1 MKIRKRELAKAGI
14 FGSIDNP
21 VVVKESELEE
31 IAETFPEIKKAP
43 VKLGG
48 HWTENRPRL
57 ANVISVTYDK
67 KTKTLL
73 GEVEEQDE
81 LSAAVDAGYYPDV
94 SIGAKQRASDGKMY
108 LHHLAYLGDEP
119 PQIKDL
125 ESQIAE
131 NLSEAEKN
139 IAASDA
145 TSDKDV
151 RSYPSTAEKQL
162 YLSDLPNTEPKN
174 TDKKSDP
181 TPVNS
186 PATESTAVDVPNG
199 GLSMTEEE
207 IKAMQAENERLKAEN
222 ESKEKMLSDS
232 MAAARERDKEA
243 LRKAAE
249 GKVTQPQM
257 DGLMALCDSF
267 QEGKTIEL
275 SDSDGKKKTENPV
288 SVLAGIFASMK
299 PKVEEGALNLSDTE
313 PVKPAKSLAARMM
326 GKV

>member
-81 LSAAVDAGYYPDV
+81 LSAVVDAGYYPDV

-125 ESQIAE
+125 EAGLAE
-131 NLSEAEKN
+131 KLSESEKK
-139 IAASDA
+139 IAASD
-145 TSDKDV
+145 SEENDNV
-151 RSYPSTAEKQL
+151 RSFPSTAEKQL
-162 YLSDLPNTEPKN
+162 YLSDKSNSANTKEEKIN
-174 TDKKSDP
+174 D
-181 TPVNS
+181 
-186 PATESTAVDVPNG
+186 G
-199 GLSMTEEE
+199 GLSMTEEQ
-207 IKAMQAENERLKAEN
+207 IKAMQAENERLRAEN
-222 ESKEKMLSDS
+222 ESKTKMLSDS
-232 MAAARERDKEA
+232 MAAARERDKEE

-249 GKVTQPQM
+249 GKVTQPQLES
-257 DGLMALCDSF
+257 LMALADSF
-267 QEGKTIEL
+267 QDGKTIEL
-275 SDSDGKKKTENPV
+275 SDTDGKKKTENPV
-288 SVLAGIFASMK
+288 AVLAGIFASMK
-299 PKVEEGALNLSDTE
+299 PKVDEGALNLSDTE
-313 PVKPAKSLAARMM
+313 PVKPKKSLAARML
-326 GKV
+326 GNV

>member
-48 HWTENRPRL
+48 HWTDNRPRL

-67 KTKTLL
+67 KTKTLS

-125 ESQIAE
+125 EAGLAE
-131 NLSEAEKN
+131 KLSESEKK
-139 IAASDA
+139 IAASD
-145 TSDKDV
+145 SEENDDV
-151 RSYPSTAEKQL
+151 RSFPSTAEKQL
-162 YLSDLPNTEPKN
+162 YLSDKSNSANTKEEKIN
-174 TDKKSDP
+174 D
-181 TPVNS
+181 
-186 PATESTAVDVPNG
+186 G

-207 IKAMQAENERLKAEN
+207 FKAMKAENERLKAEN
-222 ESKEKMLSDS
+222 ESKTKMLSDS

-243 LRKAAE
+243 LRKATE

-257 DGLMALCDSF
+257 EDLMALCDSF
-267 QEGKTIEL
+267 QDGKTIEL
-275 SDSDGKKKTENPV
+275 SDSDGKKKTENPI
-288 SVLAGIFASMK
+288 SVLTGIFESLK
-299 PKVEEGALNLSDTE
+299 PKVEEGTLNLSDTE
-313 PVKPAKSLAARMM
+313 PVKPKKSLAARML
-326 GKV
+326 GNV

>member
-48 HWTENRPRL
+48 HWTDNRPRL

-67 KTKTLL
+67 RTKTLS

-131 NLSEAEKN
+131 TLSDAEKN

-162 YLSDLPNTEPKN
+162 YLSDTENQKEN
-174 TDKKSDP
+174 
-181 TPVNS
+181 N
-186 PATESTAVDVPNG
+186 NG

-207 IKAMQAENERLKAEN
+207 IKAMKAENERLKAEN

-257 DGLMALCDSF
+257 EGLMALCDSF
-267 QEGKTIEL
+267 QDGKTIEL
-275 SDSDGKKKTENPV
+275 SDTDGKKKTENPV
-288 SVLAGIFASMK
+288 AVLAGIFASMK
-299 PKVEEGALNLSDTE
+299 PKVDEGALNLSDTE
-313 PVKPAKSLAARMM
+313 PVKPKKSLAARML
-326 GKV
+326 GNV

>member
-48 HWTENRPRL
+48 HWTDNRPRL

-67 KTKTLL
+67 KTKTLS

-162 YLSDLPNTEPKN
+162 YLSDSVNPKDEN
-174 TDKKSDP
+174 
-181 TPVNS
+181 N
-186 PATESTAVDVPNG
+186 NG
-199 GLSMTEEE
+199 GLSMTEAE
-207 IKAMQAENERLKAEN
+207 IKALQAENERLKAEN

-257 DGLMALCDSF
+257 DGLMALCGSF
-267 QEGKTIEL
+267 QDGKTIEL
-275 SDSDGKKKTENPV
+275 SDSDGKKKTENPI
-288 SVLAGIFASMK
+288 SVLTGIFESLK

-313 PVKPAKSLAARMM
+313 PVKPKKSLAARML
-326 GKV
+326 GNV

>member
-1 MKIRKRELAKAGI
+1 MYNDPQ
-14 FGSIDNP
+14 F
-21 VVVKESELEE
+21 LEGRQ
-31 IAETFPEIKKAP
+31 P
-43 VKLGG
+43 
-48 HWTENRPRL
+48 
-57 ANVISVTYDK
+57 

-162 YLSDLPNTEPKN
+162 YLSDTENQKEN
-174 TDKKSDP
+174 
-181 TPVNS
+181 N
-186 PATESTAVDVPNG
+186 NG

-222 ESKEKMLSDS
+222 E
-232 MAAARERDKEA
+232 
-243 LRKAAE
+243 
-249 GKVTQPQM
+249 V
-257 DGLMALCDSF
+257 
-267 QEGKTIEL
+267 
-275 SDSDGKKKTENPV
+275 
-288 SVLAGIFASMK
+288 
-299 PKVEEGALNLSDTE
+299 
-313 PVKPAKSLAARMM
+313 
-326 GKV
+326 

>member
-31 IAETFPEIKKAP
+31 IAETFSDIKKAP

-57 ANVISVTYDK
+57 GNVISVTYDK
-67 KTKTLL
+67 KTKTLS

-119 PQIKDL
+119 PQVKDL
-125 ESQIAE
+125 ESGLAE
-131 NLSEAEKN
+131 NLSE
-139 IAASDA
+139 S
-145 TSDKDV
+145 
-151 RSYPSTAEKQL
+151 EKQF
-162 YLSDLPNTEPKN
+162 YLSD
-174 TDKKSDP
+174 KSDSVKP
-181 TPVNS
+181 KEEKIN
-186 PATESTAVDVPNG
+186 DG

-222 ESKEKMLSDS
+222 ESKTKMLSDS

-249 GKVTQPQM
+249 GKVTQPQLES
-257 DGLMALCDSF
+257 LMALADSF
-267 QEGKTIEL
+267 QDGKTIEL
-275 SDSDGKKKTENPV
+275 SDTDGKKKTENPV
-288 SVLAGIFASMK
+288 AVLAGIFASMK
-299 PKVEEGALNLSDTE
+299 PKVDEGALNLSDTE
-313 PVKPAKSLAARMM
+313 PVKPKKSLAARML
-326 GKV
+326 GNV

>member
-48 HWTENRPRL
+48 HWTDNRPRL

-67 KTKTLL
+67 KTKTLS

-119 PQIKDL
+119 PQIIDL
-125 ESQIAE
+125 EAGLAE
-131 NLSEAEKN
+131 KLSESEKK
-139 IAASDA
+139 IAASD
-145 TSDKDV
+145 SDENDDV
-151 RSYPSTAEKQL
+151 RSFPSTSEKQL
-162 YLSDLPNTEPKN
+162 YLSD
-174 TDKKSDP
+174 KSDSAN
-181 TPVNS
+181 TKEEKIN
-186 PATESTAVDVPNG
+186 DG

-207 IKAMQAENERLKAEN
+207 IKAMKAENERLKAEN
-222 ESKEKMLSDS
+222 ESKTKMLSDS
-232 MAAARERDKEA
+232 MAAARERDKEE

-249 GKVTQPQM
+249 GKVTQPQLES
-257 DGLMALCDSF
+257 LMALADSF
-267 QEGKTIEL
+267 QDGKTIEL
-275 SDSDGKKKTENPV
+275 SDTDGKKKTENPV
-288 SVLAGIFASMK
+288 TVLARIFASMK

-313 PVKPAKSLAARMM
+313 PVKPKKSLAARML
-326 GKV
+326 GNV